1 MTIAESKERVA
12 SYQAE
17 NKEKNV
23 PLSWLLQASGL
34 SRNGWYHKAKEKKD
48 NLEIKQKIEKVLIES
63 PYYGYKRVTEQLKK
77 IGEQFN
83 HKRIYKIMG
92 EYFLLQVH
100 RKKQAP
106 RTTNSRH
113 NLTVYINEIKYL
125 GPVLPKW
132 VWVSDITYVW
142 VGTGY
147 AYLALIMDQATR
159 KIVGW
164 AMSMSLH
171 RELCIEALNMALANN
186 PAPKYHHSDRGVQY
200 CSHEYIGIL
209 KENNITPS
217 MADVGVSVDNPY
229 AESLNRSIKVEEVY
243 LHAYESFEEA
253 KSSIQKY
260 IQVYNT
266 TRLHSSLGYM
276 SPLEYEKDYESN
288 RETNYQL
295 TKFLK
300 IPELAVS
307 F

>member
-1 MTIAESKERVA
+1 MEKGKNKKAPVA
-12 SYQAE
+12 
-17 NKEKNV
+17 
-23 PLSWLLQASGL
+23 WLIEAIGL
-34 SRNGWYHKAKEKKD
+34 SKNGWYHKAKEKQST
-48 NLEIKQKIEKVLIES
+48 LPIKQKIEKVLIES
-63 PYYGYKRVTEQLKK
+63 PYYGYKRVTEQLKR
-77 IGEQFN
+77 IGDKFN

-92 EYFLLQVH
+92 EYHLLQVRRS
-100 RKKQAP
+100 RKIP

-113 NLTVYINEIKYL
+113 NLMVYTNEIKYL
-125 GPVLPKW
+125 GPVLPQW

-147 AYLALIMDQATR
+147 AYLALVMDQAGK
-159 KIVGW
+159 KIVGF

-171 RELCIEALNMALANN
+171 RELCIEALSMALKNN
-186 PAPKYHHSDRGVQY
+186 PAPRFHHSDRGVQY

-209 KENNITPS
+209 KENRITPS

-243 LHAYESFEEA
+243 LHAYESFAEA

-260 IQVYNT
+260 IGVYNT

-276 SPLEYEKDYESN
+276 SPLEYEAQYMKE
-288 RETNYQL
+288 NYQL

-307 F
+307 N